1 MDRFLQGFKDLVIV
15 YTFIG
20 VLMVTG
26 VPYIYIVIIATI
38 VGTIVM
44 ITHKEANTL
53 KGIIHGYQIATAKK
67 IAHWHKKVQGVLATR
82 KKN

>member
-1 MDRFLQGFKDLVIV
+1 M
-15 YTFIG
+15 YTFAGI
-20 VLMVTG
+20 LMVTG

-53 KGIIHGYQIATAKK
+53 KGIINEYQIATAEK
-67 IAHWHKKVQGVLATR
+67 IAHWHKKVQGVLAPR
-82 KKN
+82 EKN